1 MPRTVAEATRFD
13 NENSNTLWTGAIR
26 KEMEHVHPAFKESSC
41 SIEEALSGKG
51 LPRRLHAV

>member
-41 SIEEALSGKG
+41 SIEEALSGIRDYQG
-51 LPRRLHAV
+51 TR